1 MNINKVEIP
10 LAGIFPNPVGWASR
24 PTSPTEKKDDKKL
37 KEICQEFESIFLYY
51 LLKEMRNT
59 VPKTGLLDG
68 GRAEEF
74 FQEML
79 DEELSKHLSRAN
91 GIGIAQ
97 MLYKQLSLR

>member
-1 MNINKVEIP
+1 MNINSIGVQKFAP
-10 LAGIFPNPVGWASR
+10 LR
-24 PTSPTEKKDDKKL
+24 TEDKKDDKKL
-37 KEICQEFESIFLYY
+37 KGTLQEFESIFLYY

-59 VPKTGLLDG
+59 VHRTGLLDG

-79 DEELSKHLSRAN
+79 DEELSKNLARAN